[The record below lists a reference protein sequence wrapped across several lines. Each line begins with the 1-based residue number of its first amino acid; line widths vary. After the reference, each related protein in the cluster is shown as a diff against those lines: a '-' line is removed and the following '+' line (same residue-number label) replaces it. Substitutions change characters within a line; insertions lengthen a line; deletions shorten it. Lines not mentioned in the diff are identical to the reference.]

1 MKEASKVRSSEFRPT
16 VYAAVML
23 AVWCSAALEGQST
36 KESYPQMAPV
46 SEYRMAPAL
55 EIALARSAA
64 PQAISA
70 NADVLVLGSDGF
82 RRAVKGSNGWTC
94 LVERSWNAAV
104 DFPEFWNPRIRAP
117 ICLNP
122 AAVRSVLPVVNF
134 WTVRV
139 LAGQS
144 KAQMTAAAK
153 AAFGSNKLP
162 PLEPG
167 AMSYMMS
174 KDGYLTDDNPHFHP
188 HVMFFAPLGE
198 GAQWGANLPGS
209 PVFSGEDTVNRMAI
223 LPIQVPRWSDGTP
236 DSALAK

>member
-1 MKEASKVRSSEFRPT
+1 MRSYDFKAT
-16 VYAAVML
+16 LCGAAML
-23 AVWCSAALEGQST
+23 AAWCAAALEGQST
-36 KESYPQMAPV
+36 KEPYTQMAPV
-46 SEYRMAPAL
+46 AEYQMAPAP

-64 PQAISA
+64 PKAISA
-70 NADVLVLGSDGF
+70 DADVLVLDRDGF
-82 RRAVKGSNGWTC
+82 RPAVKGSNGWTC

-104 DFPEFWNPRIRAP
+104 DFPEFWNPKIRAP

-134 WTVRV
+134 WTARV
-139 LAGQS
+139 LARQS

-153 AAFGSNKLP
+153 AAFESKKLP

-174 KDGYLTDDNPHFHP
+174 KDGYLTDDSPHFHP

-198 GAQWGANLPGS
+198 GTRWGANLPGS
-209 PVFSGEDTVNRMAI
+209 PVFSGDDTVNRMAI

-236 DSALAK
+236 DDASAK